1 MNITKQIIIDNAA
14 SSQGESPYMYNLR
27 YRIGQYILSIA
38 VGEGNYCSPRELLGD
53 VSEYTAVEVG
63 IIDTRTRSRG
73 IEQDKGMWCS
83 RLMSLHG
90 IEESFGDEVARL
102 CEGYG
107 YDEGLGCSTVLPWV
121 TWADVVRVAN
131 RIRTTVEASRK
142 PVWNDE
148 MCEPF

>member
-1 MNITKQIIIDNAA
+1 MNITKNLIIAVSE
-14 SSQGESPYMYNLR
+14 SSQGDNDYMYNLR
-27 YRIGQYILSIA
+27 FPIGKYIMSIA

-63 IIDTRTRSRG
+63 ILDTSKPRTGPMGST
-73 IEQDKGMWCS
+73 
-83 RLMSLHG
+83 LMSLR
-90 IEESFGDEVARL
+90 EVEKSFGDEVAKL

-107 YDEGLGCSTVLPWV
+107 YEEPLDGCTVLPWV

-131 RIRTTVEASRK
+131 RIQTTWEASK
-142 PVWNDE
+142 ANNEWNEE

>member
-1 MNITKQIIIDNAA
+1 MNITKQIIIDKAA

-27 YRIGQYILSIA
+27 YKIGQYTLSIA
-38 VGEGNYCSPRELLGD
+38 VGEGNYCSPRELLDD

-63 IIDTRTRSRG
+63 ILDTKMPKSFG
-73 IEQDKGMWCS
+73 SQ
-83 RLMSLHG
+83 LMSLSQV
-90 IEESFGDEVARL
+90 ENNFGDEVAKL

-107 YDEGLGCSTVLPWV
+107 YEEGLGCSTVLPWV
-121 TWADVVRVAN
+121 TWADVVMVAC

>member
-1 MNITKQIIIDNAA
+1 MNITKQIIIETAE
-14 SSQGESPYMYNLR
+14 SSQGESNYMYNLHFP
-27 YRIGQYILSIA
+27 IGQYVMSIA
-38 VGEGNYCSPRELLGD
+38 VGEGNYCSPRELLDD

-63 IIDTRTRSRG
+63 ILDTKMPKPDGS
-73 IEQDKGMWCS
+73 Q
-83 RLMSLHG
+83 LMSLSQV
-90 IEESFGDEVARL
+90 ENNFGNEVAKL

-107 YDEGLGCSTVLPWV
+107 YEEPLDSCTVLPWV
-121 TWADVVRVAN
+121 TWADVVMVAC

>member
-1 MNITKQIIIDNAA
+1 MNITKQIIIDKAE
-14 SSQGESPYMYNLR
+14 SSQGLSNYMYNLHFP
-27 YRIGQYILSIA
+27 IGQYILSIA
-38 VGEGNYCSPRELLGD
+38 VGEGNYCSPRELLDD

-63 IIDTRTRSRG
+63 ILDTKMPKPDGS
-73 IEQDKGMWCS
+73 Q
-83 RLMSLHG
+83 LMSLSQV
-90 IEESFGDEVARL
+90 ENNFGNEVAKL

-107 YDEGLGCSTVLPWV
+107 YEEPLDSCTVLPWV
-121 TWADVVRVAN
+121 TWADVVMVAC

>member
-1 MNITKQIIIDNAA
+1 MNITKNLIIDKAE

-27 YRIGQYILSIA
+27 YKIGQYIMSIA
-38 VGEGNYCSPRELLGD
+38 LGDGNYCSPRALLDD

-73 IEQDKGMWCS
+73 SEQDKGMWCS
-83 RLMSLHG
+83 RLMSLPL
-90 IEESFGDEVARL
+90 IEENFGDEVARL

-107 YDEGLGCSTVLPWV
+107 YEEPSSSTVLPYLNWL
-121 TWADVVRVAN
+121 DVENVAN

>member
-1 MNITKQIIIDNAA
+1 MNITKQIIIDKAA

-27 YRIGQYILSIA
+27 YKIGQYIMSIA
-38 VGEGNYCSPRELLGD
+38 LGDGNYCSPRALLDD

-63 IIDTRTRSRG
+63 ILDTKMPKSFG
-73 IEQDKGMWCS
+73 SQ
-83 RLMSLHG
+83 LMSLSQV
-90 IEESFGDEVARL
+90 ENNFGDEVAKL

-107 YDEGLGCSTVLPWV
+107 YEEGLGCSTVLPWV
-121 TWADVVRVAN
+121 TWADVVMVAC